1 MGKYDDIL
9 YLDRPIS
16 KNHKQ
21 MSIYDRSA
29 QFAPFAAL
37 VGYEESIKEAARKTV
52 DKIELSADEIELLS
66 KKLAFLYAN
75 LSSHPLVS
83 ITYFKKDER
92 KKGGNYI
99 NDTGSIKKIDIQ
111 EKKISL
117 SKNNFIN
124 FDDIIDIVIIENEKT

>member
-1 MGKYDDIL
+1 M
-9 YLDRPIS
+9 
-16 KNHKQ
+16 
-21 MSIYDRSA
+21 A
-29 QFAPFAAL
+29 
-37 VGYEESIKEAARKTV
+37 
-52 DKIELSADEIELLS
+52 
-66 KKLAFLYAN
+66 
-75 LSSHPLVS
+75 
-83 ITYFKKDER
+83 KKDER